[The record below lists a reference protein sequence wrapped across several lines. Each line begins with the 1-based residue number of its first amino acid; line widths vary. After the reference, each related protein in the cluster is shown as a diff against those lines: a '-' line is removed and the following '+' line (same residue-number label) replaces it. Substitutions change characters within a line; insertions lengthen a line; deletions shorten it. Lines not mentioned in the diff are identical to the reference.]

1 MNEEVYMDIT
11 LCSPVK
17 GEKVSLLT
25 DAQRVFLRDG
35 FCVQADD
42 DLDWMNLKRKGTEH
56 SYPAPVRFSWSVE
69 GSHDDLRLIISTDEA
84 FTNPR
89 EIECPS
95 ASCSVDVY
103 NLRAGQRYF
112 WKIVASTPKMK
123 SVVNDFWTLD
133 EAPTMYRVE
142 GLTNVRDLGGWKTLS
157 GKHVKRGLVFRG
169 SEMDT
174 HHHITDE
181 GRRVM
186 LEELGVHTDLDLREE
201 AVGIID
207 RSPLGPSV
215 RFELIPVKAYGEYL
229 EPEQNSACR
238 KVFDLLADE
247 TAYPIYVHCW
257 GGADRVGTVILLLN
271 AMLGVDDESLLK
283 DYELT
288 SFAVWGERSRTSP
301 LFKTLSYALDRYG
314 SANQTLSDKATNYLI
329 AAGVSIEQQEKIRS
343 FILE

>member
-1 MNEEVYMDIT
+1 M
-11 LCSPVK
+11 
-17 GEKVSLLT
+17 
-25 DAQRVFLRDG
+25 
-35 FCVQADD
+35 QADD

-56 SYPAPVRFSWSVE
+56 SYPAPVRFSWSAE
-69 GSHDDLRLIISTDEA
+69 GLHDALRLIISTDEK

-89 EIECPS
+89 EVMCS
-95 ASCSVDVY
+95 SVACSVDVY

-112 WKIVASTPKMK
+112 WKIGDSIHDTNSA
-123 SVVNDFWTLD
+123 VNDFWTLD

-157 GKHVKRGLVFRG
+157 GKQLKRGLIFRG
-169 SEMDT
+169 CEMDT

-186 LEELGVHTDLDLREE
+186 LEELGVRTDLDLREE

-238 KVFDLLADE
+238 HVFDLLADE

-271 AMLGVDDESLLK
+271 AMLGVDDESLMK

-288 SFAVWGERSRTSP
+288 SFSVWGERSRTSSV
-301 LFKTLSYALDRYG
+301 FMTLLDALDRYG
-314 SANQTLSDKATNYLI
+314 GIDQPLNVKATNYLME
-329 AAGVSIEQQEKIRS
+329 AGVTDEQQEKIRS
-343 FILE
+343 LLLE

>member
-1 MNEEVYMDIT
+1 MNEGVYMDVT
-11 LCSPVK
+11 LCSPGK

-25 DAQRVFLRDG
+25 DAQKAFLRNNC
-35 FCVQADD
+35 CVHADD

-56 SYPAPVRFSWSVE
+56 SYPAPVRFSWSAE
-69 GSHDDLRLIISTDEA
+69 GLHDALRLIISTDEA
-84 FTNPR
+84 FTHPR
-89 EIECPS
+89 EIACPS
-95 ASCSVDVY
+95 AACSVDVY

-112 WKIVASTPKMK
+112 WKIVDSYRDMK
-123 SVVNDFWTLD
+123 SAVYDFWTLD

-157 GKHVKRGLVFRG
+157 GKQLKRGLIFRG
-169 SEMDT
+169 CEMDT

-186 LEELGVHTDLDLREE
+186 LEELGVRTDLDLREE

-207 RSPLGPSV
+207 RSPLGPCV

-238 KVFDLLADE
+238 HVFDLLADE

-271 AMLGVDDESLLK
+271 AMLGVDDESLMK

-288 SFAVWGERSRTSP
+288 SFSVWGERSRTSSV
-301 LFKTLSYALDRYG
+301 FMTLLDALDRYG
-314 SANQTLSDKATNYLI
+314 GIDQPLNVKATNYLME
-329 AAGVSIEQQEKIRS
+329 AGVTDEQQEKIRS
-343 FILE
+343 LLLE